1 MGTAMVNITG
11 MPEYVRN
18 PEYVHNPII
27 KSNQYLIF
35 TIQLLFVKMI
45 SENRKTIE
53 KGKIKKTGGLNDEE

>member
-11 MPEYVRN
+11 MPEYVHD

-35 TIQLLFVKMI
+35 TIQLLFVK
-45 SENRKTIE
+45 
-53 KGKIKKTGGLNDEE
+53 NDS